1 MAGGWLGSWGWGMWA
16 CQTGEREE
24 VADATNVLLL
34 RRLKPFGRLTKSSS
48 ISKLLC
54 ALKTFRKF
62 EKLV

>member
-1 MAGGWLGSWGWGMWA
+1 MAAGAGA
-16 CQTGEREE
+16 CRRADREREE

-48 ISKLLC
+48 ISKLIC

>member
-1 MAGGWLGSWGWGMWA
+1 MQVG
-16 CQTGEREE
+16 QTGEREE
-24 VADATNVLLL
+24 VVGVLHVLLL

>member
-1 MAGGWLGSWGWGMWA
+1 MQA
-16 CQTGEREE
+16 CQTGERDE
-24 VADATNVLLL
+24 VAGVVLLL

-48 ISKLLC
+48 ISKLIC

>member
-1 MAGGWLGSWGWGMWA
+1 MAAGAGASRQA
-16 CQTGEREE
+16 DREREE

-34 RRLKPFGRLTKSSS
+34 RRLNRFGRLKNLRQFL
-48 ISKLLC
+48 IC